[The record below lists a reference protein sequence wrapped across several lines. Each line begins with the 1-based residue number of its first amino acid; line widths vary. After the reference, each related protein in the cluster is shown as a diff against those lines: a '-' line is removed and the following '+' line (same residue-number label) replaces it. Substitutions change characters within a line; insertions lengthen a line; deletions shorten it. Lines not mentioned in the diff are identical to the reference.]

1 MGFKCLTADI
11 AMNYTFQ
18 RPLNAL
24 DAEGFQSPV
33 LTGVAIF
40 TRLTQWTFYFPT
52 FASEVSRVIGCL
64 PVWVT
69 KSFVKPYA
77 QLMWLLE
84 VSLNARFMPLIRLID
99 S

>member
-18 RPLNAL
+18 RPLKAL
-24 DAEGFQSPV
+24 DEEGFQSAV

-40 TRLTQWTFYFPT
+40 TQLTQWTVYFPT
-52 FASEVSRVIGCL
+52 FASGASRVIGCL

-69 KSFVKPYA
+69 RNFVKPYA
-77 QLMWLLE
+77 LLMWLLE
-84 VSLNARFMPLIRLID
+84 VSLNA
-99 S
+99 